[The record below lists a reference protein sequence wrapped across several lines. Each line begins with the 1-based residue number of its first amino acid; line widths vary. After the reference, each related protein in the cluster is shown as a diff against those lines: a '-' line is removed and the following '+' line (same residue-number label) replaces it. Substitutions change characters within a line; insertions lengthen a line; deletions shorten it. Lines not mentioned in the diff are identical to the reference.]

1 MWTVFKVFIEFVTT
15 LLLFYVLVFGLKA
28 CGILAPYPGIE
39 PAPPALEGE
48 VLTTGPSGESQSFNF
63 LLLLKIEACSHEA
76 NCTVSK
82 YVLDSNH
89 SAWSPIVII

>member
-28 CGILAPYPGIE
+28 CGILAPHPGME
-39 PAPPALEGE
+39 PAPPALEGKA
-48 VLTTGPSGESQSFNF
+48 LTTGPSTESQPFSF

-76 NCTVSK
+76 NCSLQICT
-82 YVLDSNH
+82 
-89 SAWSPIVII
+89 